1 MHFNYF
7 YCEALLTIFMLNYV
21 NPRTYKQI
29 HTPAVVEGEDG
40 WNPSPEFLICF
51 SIFQS
56 SSFLEYFSIILHTIP
71 RKTM

>member
-21 NPRTYKQI
+21 NPRTFKQI
-29 HTPAVVEGEDG
+29 HTPAAVEGEGG
-40 WNPSPEFLICF
+40 WNPSLDFF